1 VSFVGGSRTPGMD
14 VAILLYEGFDELDA
28 VAPYEVF
35 RSAAELGADLDASTK
50 TLVPS
55 ERVAASHGLRVEP
68 DDVLVGTPDLVLVPG
83 GGWNSVAPEAQR
95 GEDGDSEGRSP
106 SNRSSGRRPREE
118 AVGAHAE
125 HGAWVEVQDD
135 TLPERLA
142 TLYDGGATVATV
154 CTGALIA
161 AEGGLLAGRPAT
173 THESAKDDLADYG
186 VDVRD
191 ERFVDDGDVLTAGGV
206 TSGIDLALHVV
217 ERECS
222 PEVAERVAEEIEYER
237 FGTPAPGAPA
247 DE

>member
-1 VSFVGGSRTPGMD
+1 MD

-35 RSAAELGADLDASTK
+35 RMAADFGADLDANLQ

-55 ERVAASHGLRVEP
+55 DRVTASHGLRVEP

-83 GGWNSVAPEAQR
+83 GGWNSR
-95 GEDGDSEGRSP
+95 G
-106 SNRSSGRRPREE
+106 
-118 AVGAHAE
+118 E
-125 HGAWVEVQDD
+125 HGAWAEVQDG

-142 TLYDGGATVATV
+142 TLYEGGATIATV
-154 CTGALIA
+154 CTGALVA
-161 AEGGLLAGRPAT
+161 AEGGLLEGRPAT
-173 THESAKDDLADYG
+173 THESAKGDLRDYG

-191 ERFVDDGDVLTAGGV
+191 ERFVDDGDVLTAGGI

-222 PEVAERVAEEIEYER
+222 TEVARKVAEEIEYEN
-237 FGTPAPGAPA
+237 
-247 DE
+247 DY